1 MEQQNAATRTAEEKY
16 KLQAKGMLESHQQL
30 QSDLQQ
36 KSRRLEEECRR
47 LKEETVVLKREREV
61 EAQQTNFRMQE
72 LQKSEETM
80 RQQLDEARED
90 KESKLGEWQKQAD
103 KDREVLKQRVQLAE
117 KKAKEAEAKRSQN
130 IFDIEKE
137 KARWQM
143 ELDSL
148 RAQKRDQ
155 DDIILNLERRKD
167 LLFKENERLKSEW
180 RASRS
185 SVERTSVGSGSGAL
199 QQKLAV
205 GISSAMQNANKSSL
219 TFSTNR
225 SLLGGPRGANAPTSL
240 SKKGGLGAGL
250 RVSGQQNLPPQPQ
263 KLGLQPLQQANN
275 RYQ

>member
-103 KDREVLKQRVQLAE
+103 KDRELLKQRV
-117 KKAKEAEAKRSQN
+117 
-130 IFDIEKE
+130 
-137 KARWQM
+137 
-143 ELDSL
+143 
-148 RAQKRDQ
+148 
-155 DDIILNLERRKD
+155 
-167 LLFKENERLKSEW
+167 
-180 RASRS
+180 
-185 SVERTSVGSGSGAL
+185 
-199 QQKLAV
+199 
-205 GISSAMQNANKSSL
+205 
-219 TFSTNR
+219 
-225 SLLGGPRGANAPTSL
+225 
-240 SKKGGLGAGL
+240 
-250 RVSGQQNLPPQPQ
+250 
-263 KLGLQPLQQANN
+263 
-275 RYQ
+275 